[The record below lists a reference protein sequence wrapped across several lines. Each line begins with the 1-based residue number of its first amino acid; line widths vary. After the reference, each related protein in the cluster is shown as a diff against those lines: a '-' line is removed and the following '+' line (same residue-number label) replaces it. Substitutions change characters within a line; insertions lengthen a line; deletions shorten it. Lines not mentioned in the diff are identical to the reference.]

1 MKWLAIINPRSRGQ
15 KTEGAS
21 KRLLR
26 SLEPLTSNTVVTQH
40 RGHAE
45 ELARTATGFDGIVVV
60 GGDGTVH
67 EVLKGLNVEDHLLA
81 IIPAGTGNSLARDLG
96 LTNTKAALASIKT
109 GNSFPVDLM
118 QLSFKD
124 KDGVGRNSVS
134 ASTVALGYP
143 VATTI
148 TAEKRLKGLGK
159 LCYPLAATFE
169 SLCQK
174 HFSVQLNYG
183 DGGRRESRSLTGLLI
198 NNTRHIANFLAF
210 PNAAVDDGKLE
221 VMELRAGC
229 MKQIAHNLSILS
241 RSYFYTPAPI
251 RREAS
256 LLLDLASP
264 QQLMIDGEIYPEVTN
279 LKVQIL
285 PRRLRCVRRN
295 TVHP

>member
-1 MKWLAIINPRSRGQ
+1 MKWLAIINPRSGGQ
-15 KTEGAS
+15 KTEGES
-21 KRLLR
+21 ERFLR
-26 SLEPLTSNTVVTQH
+26 SLKPLTSNTVVTQH

-45 ELARTATGFDGIVVV
+45 ELAGEATGFDGIVVV

-67 EVLKGLNVEDHLLA
+67 EVLKGLKAEDHLLA

-109 GNSFPVDLM
+109 GNSFPIDLM

-124 KDGVGRNSVS
+124 KDGVDRNSVS

-183 DGGRRESRSLTGLLI
+183 CGRRESRSLTGLLI
-198 NNTRHIANFLAF
+198 NNTRHVANFLAF
-210 PNAAVDDGKLE
+210 PNAIVDDGKLE
-221 VMELRAGC
+221 VMELQAGC

-256 LLLDLASP
+256 LLLDLAGP
-264 QQLMIDGEIYPEVTN
+264 QQLMIDGEIYPEVTS

-285 PRRLRCVRRN
+285 PRRLRCVRRR